1 MTLIPPANV
10 ASTTVSKSPMA
21 KAASR
26 PLGAMTKHIPNALTT
41 LRLVLAALF
50 FTLLSF
56 YQYEGRGSPYLIGVA
71 FVVYSVALATDYLDG
86 YLARL
91 WKVEGAFGR
100 VVDPFVD
107 KVLVLGSFIFFAGK
121 NFIIPD
127 GALTAGIGPQFVAKT
142 ITGIN
147 PTIVVL
153 LLARELLVTTLRGAV
168 EAGGVSFGAAWAG
181 KVKMV
186 VQSVTILV
194 ILAYVCAYP
203 WLKGHEL
210 EVPATLFRSACI
222 WVAVAV
228 TLYSAWG
235 YVRRSAVLLRRGGGE
250 DSDEGIT

>member
-1 MTLIPPANV
+1 MTVTPPTITTSSQSAGPVRV
-10 ASTTVSKSPMA
+10 A
-21 KAASR
+21 R
-26 PLGAMTKHIPNALTT
+26 PLGSLTRHIPNALTT
-41 LRLVLAALF
+41 LRLVLAVVF

-71 FVVYSVALATDYLDG
+71 FLVYSIALATDFLDG

-91 WKVEGAFGR
+91 WHVEGAFGR

-121 NFIIPD
+121 NFIIPESGLLSD
-127 GALTAGIGPQFVAKT
+127 ISPQFVAKT

-186 VQSVTILV
+186 VQSITILV

-203 WLKGHEL
+203 WLRGHEL
-210 EVPATLFRSACI
+210 EYPATLFRNVCI

-228 TLYSAWG
+228 TIYSAWG
-235 YVRRSAVLLRRGGGE
+235 YVRRSAILLRQGGGDE
-250 DSDEGIT
+250 DQAKGTA